1 MHPLKFC
8 TAALLAV
15 VLLFAPARADSAFQS
30 RAIAETVLSPHV
42 KGKLI
47 WIRSLI
53 GTGVEHR
60 RWSYLYFDPY
70 ASENGRLVVVQ
81 DGAVIKIDQ
90 GFVELDHMRMLS
102 YKESEILLQSELKL
116 DSDAALAAV
125 LTAGNI
131 QGVPLT
137 TVHYKLEMSDEN
149 QVPIWSLTLFSELN
163 HNEVEIGHARVSA
176 MTGQVFDLKI
186 DHKRLPERPA
196 MQQQRQQPQDM
207 PGPSSSDTDSV
218 TPVQ

>member
-1 MHPLKFC
+1 MHLLKFC
-8 TAALLAV
+8 TAALLAAA
-15 VLLFAPARADSAFQS
+15 LALGSARADTAFQS
-30 RAIAETVLSPHV
+30 RAVAETVLSPHV

-53 GTGVEHR
+53 GTGVDHR
-60 RWSYLYFDPY
+60 RWSFLYFDPY
-70 ASENGRLVVVQ
+70 ADENGRLVVVQ
-81 DGAVIKIDQ
+81 DGAVVKVDQ
-90 GFVELDHMRMLS
+90 GFVELDHLRMLS
-102 YKESEILLQSELKL
+102 YKESEILPQSELKL

-125 LTAGNI
+125 KTAGSI
-131 QGVPLT
+131 QNVPLT

-149 QVPIWSLTLFSELN
+149 QVPIWSLTLFSDLN

-186 DHKRLPERPA
+186 DHQRIPERQPA
-196 MQQQRQQPQDM
+196 TQQEPQDM
-207 PGPSSSDTDSV
+207 QPPTSSDVDSV